1 MATPKIWFLKKEF
14 FGNHINLRG
23 REKFKTQ
30 LYKMV
35 ENAGESGGRNL
46 MGITSILLQLEK

>member
-23 REKFKTQ
+23 RQKFKTQ

-35 ENAGESGGRNL
+35 ENAGESGGGNL
-46 MGITSILLQLEK
+46 TGIISFLLQLEK